1 MIVIGVVGRIGSGKD
16 ELTKVLNRACEVP
29 ILSVGD
35 IARELAY
42 EQGLEANR
50 ENLHRIS
57 RQAFEE
63 HGRDY
68 FIEQVIERIE
78 AEGWESVSITGI
90 RTPRDVKLLRE
101 RFGRN
106 FLLVHVEVSDETL
119 RYERL
124 KKRDRPRDPETFY
137 EFRIQEQEEELL
149 FNLSETLEM
158 ADLTLNND
166 GSLED
171 FHQLVVKELIEGRL
185 ADELDCVP
193 NEVRNLQ

>member
-29 ILSVGD
+29 IFSVGD

-57 RQAFEE
+57 RQAFED

-78 AEGWESVSITGI
+78 AEGWESISITGI
-90 RTPRDVKLLRE
+90 RTPRDAGLLRE
-101 RFGRN
+101 RFGSS
-106 FLLVHVEVSDETL
+106 FLLVHVEISDETL

-124 KKRDRPRDPETFY
+124 KKRDRPRDPETFS

-149 FNLSETLEM
+149 FNLSEILEM

-171 FHQLVVKELIEGRL
+171 FHQLVQKELMEDRL

-193 NEVRNLQ
+193 NKVRNL